1 MSVRTQQN
9 CGEIYLNIS
18 LLKCLIPARIKV
30 KCAQDFNTWFANFAG
45 GQLPGSGLW
54 PLFAVAGCRDSELVA
69 GNSLLSGQTIVS

>member
-1 MSVRTQQN
+1 M
-9 CGEIYLNIS
+9 
-18 LLKCLIPARIKV
+18 
-30 KCAQDFNTWFANFAG
+30 KCAQDFNTWFANLAG